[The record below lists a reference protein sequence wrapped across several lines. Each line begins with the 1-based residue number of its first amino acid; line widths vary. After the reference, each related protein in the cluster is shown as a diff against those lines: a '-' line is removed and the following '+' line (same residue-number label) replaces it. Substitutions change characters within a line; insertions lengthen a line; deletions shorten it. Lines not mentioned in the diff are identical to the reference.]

1 MTLKGIALEFLV
13 AAPEAGPRLDGG
25 YENMDYITAPQVAA
39 NVRFDIDEG
48 DLPTWADAMLLT
60 AFACATE
67 DDLAN
72 LRVRLLEL
80 GGICAHWIADI
91 DARIE
96 DAA

>member
-1 MTLKGIALEFLV
+1 MSLKSITTEFLL
-13 AAPEAGPRLDGG
+13 AAPEAGPRVDGG
-25 YENMDYITAPQVAA
+25 YENMDYVTAPGVAA
-39 NVRFDIDEG
+39 NVRFDLDEG
-48 DLPTWADAMLLT
+48 DLPTWVDAMLLT

-80 GGICAHWIADI
+80 GGLCVSWVADI
-91 DARIE
+91 DLRME